1 MKLSQ
6 QQIRRM
12 YSHHDHDLDMEDEFW
27 PMMGILAVILL
38 VWTGVIHF
46 IDWLTFDA
54 IPLWLEP
61 LTITPLIFLVVM
73 KERYDSINPLHWWPM
88 FWGYRCPLPEEDH
101 ITIRPLEAEDVLK
114 KYGGRMN
121 VFIVDH
127 EHIKFRRRK
136 DAVMFGLTNFIS

>member
-6 QQIRRM
+6 QQMRRM
-12 YSHHDHDLDMEDEFW
+12 YSHLDPDLEEEFW
-27 PMMGILAVILL
+27 PLMGVFVTIIL
-38 VWTGVIHF
+38 VWTGVVHL

-61 LTITPLIFLVVM
+61 FTITPFFFLIVM
-73 KERYDSINPLHWWPM
+73 NEIYDSINPLHWWPM
-88 FWGYRCPLPEEDH
+88 VWGYRCPLPDGEH

>member
-12 YSHHDHDLDMEDEFW
+12 YSHHEHDLDLEDEFW
-27 PMMGILAVILL
+27 PMMGVFGAILL
-38 VWTGVIHF
+38 AWTGIIHL

-54 IPLWLEP
+54 IPLWAEP
-61 LTITPLIFLVVM
+61 LTITPLIFLIVM
-73 KERYDSINPLHWWPM
+73 KEIYDSINPLHWWPM
-88 FWGYRCPLPEEDH
+88 FWPEEDH
-101 ITIRPLEAEDVLK
+101 ITIRPLEAEDVLN
-114 KYGGRMN
+114 KYGGRCN
-121 VFIVDH
+121 VFIIDH